1 MKMENNH
8 YGETMSSRDNLD
20 DLPTP
25 EEVQIEVNRF
35 LDELGDDGDGS
46 FDREPRRPIPP
57 GGRSSLRRKSS
68 RNSEKY
74 QRETRSGYFT
84 TKPSDAS
91 RWDSKRN

>member
-1 MKMENNH
+1 MKIENNH

-57 GGRSSLRRKSS
+57 SGQSSLRRKSS

-74 QRETRSGYFT
+74 QRKTRSDYLT
-84 TKPSDAS
+84 TKPSNAS

>member
-8 YGETMSSRDNLD
+8 YGETMSSRENLD

-57 GGRSSLRRKSS
+57 SGQSSLRRKSS

-74 QRETRSGYFT
+74 QRETRGIFT

>member
-25 EEVQIEVNRF
+25 EEVQIEVHRF

-57 GGRSSLRRKSS
+57 SGQSSLRRKSS

-74 QRETRSGYFT
+74 QRETRSSYFT
-84 TKPSDAS
+84 TKPSDAF